1 MANPLI
7 NPRAAPL
14 SGSDSAP
21 NLAPGLYL
29 VATPIGNAG
38 DITLRALNVLRAVE
52 LIACEDSRWTGR
64 LMQRYGIGTALLPY
78 HDHNAPRQRPRLL
91 QRLSAGAAIALVSDA
106 GTPLISDPGY
116 KLVRDAVAAGIEVRA
131 IPGASAVTAA
141 LSLAGLP
148 TDRFHFAGFL
158 PSRRTARR
166 RALAGLAAI
175 EATLVVLESAR
186 RLPAALAD
194 MAAELGPREAA
205 LAREM
210 TKLHEEVRRG
220 PLDELAAHYAEA
232 GPPKG
237 EIVVVV
243 APPTAQEM
251 HIDEAELDARLE
263 ALLDEGVRQ
272 AATQVAAETGLP
284 RRRLYTR
291 ALELK
296 RQRQP

>member
-1 MANPLI
+1 MPPA
-7 NPRAAPL
+7 
-14 SGSDSAP
+14 
-21 NLAPGLYL
+21 LYL

-38 DITLRALNVLRAVE
+38 DITLRALEVLRAVE
-52 LIACEDSRWTGR
+52 LIACEDSRLTGR
-64 LMQRYGIGTALLPY
+64 LMQRYGIDTALLPY
-78 HDHNAPRQRPRLL
+78 HDHNAARQRPRLI
-91 QRLSAGAAIALVSDA
+91 QRLTAGAAIALVSDA

-116 KLVRDAVAAGIEVRA
+116 KLVRDAVAAGIEVLA

-141 LSLAGLP
+141 LSVAGLP
-148 TDRFHFAGFL
+148 TDRFHFVGFL
-158 PSRRTARR
+158 PSRSTPRR
-166 RALAGLAAI
+166 RALAGLATI

-194 MAAELGPREAA
+194 MAAELGPRQAA
-205 LAREM
+205 LAREL

-220 PLDELAAHYAEA
+220 PLDELAAHYAQA

-243 APPTAQEM
+243 APPPDQEELV
-251 HIDEAELDARLE
+251 DEAELDARLE
-263 ALLDEGVRQ
+263 ALLDGGVKQ
-272 AATQVAAETGLP
+272 AASQLAAETGLS

-296 RQRQP
+296 RQRGP

>member
-1 MANPLI
+1 MPPA
-7 NPRAAPL
+7 
-14 SGSDSAP
+14 
-21 NLAPGLYL
+21 LYL

-38 DITLRALNVLRAVE
+38 DITLRALEVLRAVE
-52 LIACEDSRWTGR
+52 LIACEDSRLTGR
-64 LMQRYGIGTALLPY
+64 LIQRYGIDTALLPY
-78 HDHNAPRQRPRLL
+78 HDHNAARQRPRLI
-91 QRLSAGAAIALVSDA
+91 QRLTAGAAIALVSDA

-116 KLVRDAVAAGIEVRA
+116 KLVRDAVAAGIEVLA

-141 LSLAGLP
+141 LSVAGLP
-148 TDRFHFAGFL
+148 TDRFHFVGFL
-158 PSRRTARR
+158 PSRSTPRR
-166 RALAGLAAI
+166 RALAGLATI

-194 MAAELGPREAA
+194 MAAELGPRQAA
-205 LAREM
+205 LAREL

-220 PLDELAAHYAEA
+220 PLDELAAHYAQA

-243 APPTAQEM
+243 APPPDQEELV
-251 HIDEAELDARLE
+251 DEAELDARLE
-263 ALLDEGVRQ
+263 ALLDGGVKQ
-272 AATQVAAETGLP
+272 AASQLAAETGLS

-296 RQRQP
+296 RQRGP